1 MTFGTTLRE
10 HTMAASANMFYIVIG
25 YKSKANMKVAA
36 RKTNFLQNYISKIK
50 FWKIGKN

>member
-25 YKSKANMKVAA
+25 YKNKANMKVAA
-36 RKTNFLQNYISKIK
+36 RKTNFLQNYISEIK